1 MAIKII
7 KEGNPVTN
15 DLPANI
21 DSFLQDFAQM
31 YGEISY
37 NDIANLGKAW
47 NTIDQAN
54 KTILN
59 KLIKTIKRS
68 MKDYAGDLYE
78 LAEEDPDIKKACDD
92 LVKKIKSFKSESL
105 HEDASR
111 DNYRVFTLAMD
122 VAFPIGKTPSDYGT
136 DSTTPGSELYN
147 ALYDALESLGLEMA
161 GDYISEE
168 SEVTNVYQNN
178 EYEFFD

>member
-1 MAIKII
+1 MSIKII
-7 KEGNPVTN
+7 REGNLVTN
-15 DLPANI
+15 DLPARI

-37 NDIANLGKAW
+37 NDIMNLGKAW

-54 KTILN
+54 KTTLN

-78 LAEEDPDIKKACDD
+78 LAEEDPDIKKACGD
-92 LVKKIKSFKSESL
+92 LVKKVKSFKSESL

-111 DNYRVFTLAMD
+111 DNYRVFTLVMD
-122 VAFPIGKTPSDYGT
+122 VAFPKDKSPRDYGV
-136 DSTTPGSELYN
+136 DDPYKSQLYN
-147 ALYDALESLGLEMA
+147 AICKALDSLGLEMA
-161 GDYISEE
+161 GDFISNEGE
-168 SEVTNVYQNN
+168 STTNYSNSG
-178 EYEFFD
+178 YEFFD